1 MTEERKVIVVE
12 IILILEIN
20 TGYLS
25 TSHYPV
31 SLKRQASTCQ
41 DTERRKIKRHLI
53 PWNRFLGSLKV
64 LKYRLSLCLVT
75 VER

>member
-20 TGYLS
+20 TNGYLS

-31 SLKRQASTCQ
+31 SLEKQASTCH
-41 DTERRKIKRHLI
+41 DTERRKRLLI
-53 PWNRFLGSLKV
+53 PWNRFLGFLKV
-64 LKYRLSLCLVT
+64 
-75 VER
+75 